1 MVVRGALAVMII
13 LLIAQALVHR
23 TSSGSVP
30 TVTYGLYPTSSLGAI
45 YDFSAPNGTECELTY
60 ASATKASAYCIANAM
75 PVHHVLLDAHGHYT
89 VCRGMQCGSN
99 PPLGTPTYTAGI
111 RLILG
116 DITCLT
122 QTDGVTCHLQ
132 GHGGFHFTS
141 TDVTRLTS

>member
-75 PVHHVLLDAHGHYT
+75 PVHHVLLDAQGHYT

-111 RLILG
+111 RLVLR

-122 QTDGVTCHLQ
+122 QTDGVTCRLQ

-141 TDVTRLTS
+141 TDATRLTS

>member
-13 LLIAQALVHR
+13 LLIAQALTHR

-30 TVTYGLYPTSSLGAI
+30 TVTYNPYPSSSLGAT
-45 YDFSAPNGTECELTY
+45 YDFYAPSGTECELTY
-60 ASATKASAYCIANAM
+60 ASATNASVYCIANST
-75 PVHHVLLDAHGHYT
+75 PVHHVLLDTHGHYT

-99 PPLGTPTYTAGI
+99 PPVGTPTYTAGI
-111 RLILG
+111 RLVLR

-132 GHGGFHFTS
+132 GHGGFHFTRA
-141 TDVTRLTS
+141 DVTRLTS